1 MIPQLRQNC
10 QSFFIKLKN
19 NFMFPK
25 QINLMDIPNIL
36 GHYLNHI
43 KTVSIIKVKFQQNKI
58 MNYKKKV
65 KYFMV

>member
-1 MIPQLRQNC
+1 
-10 QSFFIKLKN
+10 
-19 NFMFPK
+19 MFPK

-58 MNYKKKV
+58 MNYQKKV